1 MRNDFE
7 PKHLKK
13 AREALG
19 KHLKVVEIHA
29 NTNEDYKKGILK
41 EPSLWYRLIHLFKG

>member
-13 AREALG
+13 AREALE

-29 NTNEDYKKGILK
+29 STNEGYKKGILK
-41 EPSLWYRLIHLFKG
+41 EPSLWRKILHLFKD